1 MSFRLKNTEI
11 YLEKKAQKLIGLTR
25 REINEPRKRSYPS
38 GRIIN
43 EPIATRPNRLSKS
56 LKLDTK
62 ISKSGNI
69 IKFNIMGNAY
79 GERVDEGTPPG
90 SVVKPSVIEKW
101 IKHKPV
107 KLDDG
112 AGHNLKSVAN
122 RISKKINKQGI
133 RPTRFLT
140 DLVSQQFKTIL
151 GIENI
156 ILKDINENI
165 DEYLKSINYNQTG
178 NTFTLKKHK

>member
-62 ISKSGNI
+62 ISKSGNKI
-69 IKFNIMGNAY
+69 QFNIMGNAY
-79 GERVDEGTPPG
+79 GEKVDEGTPAG
-90 SVVKPSVIEKW
+90 TTVKPSVIEKW

-107 KLDDG
+107 SLDDG
-112 AGHNLKSVAN
+112 AGNNLKSVAIN
-122 RISKKINKQGI
+122 ISNKINKQGI
-133 RPTRFLT
+133 KPTNFLR
-140 DLVSQQFKTIL
+140 DLVNKQFKTIL
-151 GIENI
+151 GIDAV
-156 ILKDINENI
+156 ILSDVNEDI
-165 DEYLKSINYNQTG
+165 DGFLKSIGYDQTG
-178 NTFTLKKHK
+178 NAFKLKNK